1 MHIKITKKNEK
12 QIEKNRV
19 GIFFEDIN
27 YALDGGLNAEM
38 LENGNFEALDC
49 YGDRA
54 DYYVI
59 HDGQYAWRMIG
70 GEEHSQ
76 MLVVT
81 GSPVAE
87 ENPHY
92 LRVMSTTKGCS
103 FANKAYDGVYL
114 KKGVSYQVSLYVR
127 CAEYE
132 GAIQV
137 SVEKEGKTFVSSAF
151 YPEPGVRGEA
161 KNWRKYELSLEVQEE
176 VAHGEFV
183 IRLAEAGIVEFD
195 FISMKPADAVSGI
208 FRRDIFSMLDQL
220 HPGFVRFPGGCIVEG
235 NTLTN
240 RYRYKDTLNPLE
252 NRRNNWNRW
261 SVHQNSPENGYHG
274 KFSHYNQSLT
284 IGFYEYFLLS
294 EMLGARPL
302 PVLNVGMAC
311 QYQSYE
317 KVEVDSPEFE
327 EYIQDALDLIEFANG
342 SPETRW
348 GAVRAEM
355 GHELPFHLEFLG
367 VGNEQ
372 WETRDAAYFERYSR
386 FENVIHDRYP
396 EIKLIGSAGP
406 DVTSE
411 KYDMA
416 WKFYRT
422 GGQEKENF
430 VYAVDEH
437 YYMPPEWFA
446 EHVDFYENYPEKFKV
461 FVGEYAAHE
470 SDIQQIDGKN
480 TLGAA
485 LAEAAFLLGVEKNGD
500 KVPLLSYAPLLARK
514 GYAQWGPDLIWFDD
528 KTVYGTP
535 SYHVQR
541 MLSELAGDI
550 VLEAKADKVLDN
562 VFFDAV
568 EDREEKKV
576 FLRVVNLREEPVPI
590 HIETE
595 QNDPLQVTECWYIGG
610 NDKKTINTFE
620 KPDEVALQI
629 ENKDGNREV
638 LVPQNTVMTIILC
651 PIENL

>member
-1 MHIKITKKNEK
+1 MHIKITKKNGK

-49 YGDRA
+49 YGDKA

-59 HDGQYAWRMIG
+59 HDGQYAWRMTQ
-70 GEEHSQ
+70 GEEYSQ

-92 LRVMSTTKGCS
+92 LRVMSTAKGCS
-103 FANKAYDGVYL
+103 FNNKAYDGVYL
-114 KKGVSYQVSLYVR
+114 KKGVPYQVSLYVR
-127 CAEYE
+127 CAEYD
-132 GAIQV
+132 GAIQIC
-137 SVEKEGKTFVSSAF
+137 VEKEGKTFASSVF
-151 YPEPGVRGEA
+151 CPEPGVRGEA
-161 KNWRKYELSLEVQEE
+161 KNWKKYELSFEVQEE
-176 VAHGEFV
+176 VDHGEFV
-183 IRLAEAGIVEFD
+183 IRLADAGIVEFD
-195 FISMKPADAVSGI
+195 FISMKPADAVAGI
-208 FRRDIFSMLDQL
+208 FRKDIFTMLDQL

-240 RYRYKDTLNPLE
+240 RYRYKDTLKPLE

-261 SVHQNSPENGYHG
+261 AVHQNSPENGYHG

-317 KVEVDSPEFE
+317 KVEPDSPEFE

-342 SPETRW
+342 SRETRW
-348 GAVRAEM
+348 GAVRAGM

-372 WETRDAAYFERYSR
+372 WETRNAAYFERYSR
-386 FENVIHDRYP
+386 FENAIHEKYP

-422 GGQEKENF
+422 GGREKENF

-446 EHVDFYENYPEKFKV
+446 EHVDFYDDYPEKFKV
-461 FVGEYAAHE
+461 FAGEYAAHE
-470 SDIQQIDGKN
+470 SNIQQIDGKN

-500 KVPLLSYAPLLARK
+500 KVPLLSYAPLLARR

-541 MLSELAGDI
+541 MLSELAGDA
-550 VLEAKADKVLDN
+550 VLEVRTDKTLDN

-568 EDREEKKV
+568 KDCKEKKV
-576 FLRVVNLREEPVPI
+576 FLRIVNLREEPVPI

-595 QNDPLQVTECWYIGG
+595 QSDPLQVTECRYIGG
-610 NDKKTINTFE
+610 SDKKTINTFE
-620 KPDEVALQI
+620 NPDAVALRI
-629 ENKDGNREV
+629 EKKDGNREV
-638 LVPQNTVMTIILC
+638 LVPQNTVMTVILC